1 MISRTLIGRLLIIGP
16 VGGMASWLIWGSIL
30 GMPDPG
36 DPVAMLAAISANAEI
51 TKWIMGLAILF
62 FLLLVAGLT
71 GLRNTMTGGPGSDY
85 ASMGVLFVVMAM
97 AVGLAEVALTI
108 AAADLGAQNLLQAGL
123 TMYLAGN
130 AIGAISTA
138 AMMLGMAVLGLG
150 IYIQKNFHVAIA
162 GLLMVGGIAGLGISL
177 YDYGSQLLTI
187 GYLGMSIG
195 ATSIGV
201 SMVRS
206 SD

>member
-1 MISRTLIGRLLIIGP
+1 MISRTMIGRLLIIGP
-16 VGGMASWLIWGSIL
+16 VGGMASWLIWVGML
-30 GMPDPG
+30 GVSDFG
-36 DPVAMLAAISANAEI
+36 DHAAMVAAISANADV
-51 TKWIMGLAILF
+51 TKWIMGLAIFF

-85 ASMGVLFVVMAM
+85 AAMGVLFVVMAM
-97 AVGLAEVALTI
+97 SVGLAEVALTMG
-108 AAADLGAQNLLQAGL
+108 AAEIGASGNGSLAM

-150 IYIQKNFHVAIA
+150 IYMQKNFHVAIA
-162 GLLMVGGIAGLGISL
+162 VLLMVGGIAGLSISL

-195 ATSIGV
+195 VASIGV
-201 SMVRS
+201 SIVRS

>member
-1 MISRTLIGRLLIIGP
+1 MISRTMIGRLLIIGP
-16 VGGMASWLIWGSIL
+16 VGGMASWLIWGGML
-30 GMPDPG
+30 GVSDFG
-36 DPVAMLAAISANAEI
+36 DHAAMVAAISANADI
-51 TKWIMGLAILF
+51 TKWIMGLAIFF

-85 ASMGVLFVVMAM
+85 AAMGVLFVVMAM
-97 AVGLAEVALTI
+97 SVGLAEVALTMG
-108 AAADLGAQNLLQAGL
+108 AAEIGASGNGSLAM

-150 IYIQKNFHVAIA
+150 IYMQKNFHVAIA
-162 GLLMVGGIAGLGISL
+162 GLLMVGGIAGLSISL
-177 YDYGSQLLTI
+177 YDYGNQLLTI

-195 ATSIGV
+195 VASIGV
-201 SMVRS
+201 SIVRS

>member
-1 MISRTLIGRLLIIGP
+1 MVSRTMIGRLLIIGP
-16 VGGMASWLIWGSIL
+16 VGGMGSWLIWGGIL
-30 GMPDPG
+30 GMPDSG
-36 DPVAMLAAISANAEI
+36 DPAAMVAALSANADI
-51 TKWIMGLAILF
+51 TKWMMGLAIFF
-62 FLLLVAGLT
+62 FLLLIAGLT

-85 ASMGVLFVVMAM
+85 AAMGVLFVVMAM
-97 AVGLAEVALTI
+97 SVGLAEVGLTI
-108 AAADLGAQNLLQAGL
+108 AAAEIGASENGPLAM

-162 GLLMVGGIAGLGISL
+162 GILIIGGLAGLGISL
-177 YDYGSQLLTI
+177 VDYGSQLLTV
-187 GYLGMSIG
+187 GYVAMTAGTAL
-195 ATSIGV
+195 IGV
-201 SMVRS
+201 SIVRS